1 MRDGGN
7 KLHRRGGKE
16 SGRNNLDDVSLL
28 MGRRLLRSVRGGVV
42 SYVRGYIYTRS
53 KSGWRVVTRG
63 KFSSLREEDGR
74 LSRPFLFRPVTEDR
88 ATPFLNCA
96 RRTLN
101 GHEYINFNGDHVAS

>member
-1 MRDGGN
+1 M
-7 KLHRRGGKE
+7 
-16 SGRNNLDDVSLL
+16 
-28 MGRRLLRSVRGGVV
+28 
-42 SYVRGYIYTRS
+42 
-53 KSGWRVVTRG
+53 VTRG

-74 LSRPFLFRPVTEDR
+74 LSRPVTEDR